1 MNIHFKKHIYNL
13 ISENLACTGDIDQ
26 VSFAHQQTKDILEV
40 DKNNIYFSPAE
51 KQRIISFL
59 NNKGDE
65 LKKIPQDDAVTLLGG
80 SGYIEQMDVN
90 FDIVAPEYFSE
101 LLEAIH
107 FESEE
112 ADDEN
117 DFDSDEIF
125 CNTPLK
131 FDNMTQE
138 EVWDI
143 IGKLKANKITQEDF
157 FNLNCLDKDLI
168 RFSLLAYLVGCDYK
182 KYIDKLSPY
191 FQSIDTVEFFNTL
204 LTHKQYELA
213 FVTLNSIKGSLVFRN
228 ILSNLLTHIIMKTHI
243 GSLQAGHLLKILNK
257 VNESN
262 SLKFIK
268 EETKNLS
275 KNAINSLLDEN
286 CLKLHSIQNQ
296 NHMKQIA
303 HILQEII
310 K

>member
-80 SGYIEQMDVN
+80 SGYIEEMDVN

-168 RFSLLAYLVGCDYK
+168 RFSLLAYLIGCDYK

-191 FQSIDTVEFFNTL
+191 FESIDFEDFIPLILNY
-204 LTHKQYELA
+204 KQYEL
-213 FVTLNSIKGSLVFRN
+213 TLVVLDSIKGSLIFRK
-228 ILSNLLTHIIMKTHI
+228 IFHWLVEHIVKECFSD
-243 GSLQAGHLLKILNK
+243 SLQAGHLLTILQK
-257 VNESN
+257 VYESN
-262 SLKFIK
+262 ALKFIK
-268 EETKNLS
+268 EEDKIVS
-275 KNAINSLLDEN
+275 KKTIEFLLDEN
-286 CLKLHSIQNQ
+286 RLKMYSIQNQ